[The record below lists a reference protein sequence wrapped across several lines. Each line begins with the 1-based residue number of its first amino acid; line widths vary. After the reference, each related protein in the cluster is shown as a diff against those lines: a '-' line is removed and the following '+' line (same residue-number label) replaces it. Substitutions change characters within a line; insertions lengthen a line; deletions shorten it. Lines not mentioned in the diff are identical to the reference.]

1 MDQALLQRIAD
12 NSDPKQGFSFIVSDN
27 QSRIL
32 TRFNPPLHLKE
43 GRSYEMAL
51 VNLETYYSIPNIHAG
66 NNSFRYSPDDGAS
79 WFPIELSTG
88 SYGIE
93 DINDEIQRQLRLNK
107 HKTKIILDANRATL
121 RATLTLARSYQV
133 DFNVSNSISSVLG
146 FERQIYTFDRA
157 TNGYSEGEHI
167 VNIISINSILVNSDI
182 ISGSYVDG
190 TQQSTIYSFFPAV
203 DPGMKILQT
212 PKNLVYLPV
221 TLRTINRMETY
232 LTDQNGT
239 PIDLRGEH
247 LTIRFHL
254 REV

>member
-1 MDQALLQRIAD
+1 MDQSLLQRIAD

-79 WFPIELSTG
+79 WFPIALSTG

-93 DINDEIQRQLRLNK
+93 DINDELQRQLRLNK

-121 RATLTLARSYQV
+121 RATLTLARRYQV
-133 DFNVSNSISSVLG
+133 DFDVPNSISSVLG
-146 FERQIYTFDRA
+146 FERQIYTFDRS

-190 TQQSTIYSFFPAV
+190 TQQSTIYSFFPGV

-232 LTDQNGT
+232 LTDQRGH

>member
-1 MDQALLQRIAD
+1 MDQSLLQRIVENTA
-12 NSDPKQGFSFIVSDN
+12 PKQGFSFIVSDN

-32 TRFNPPLHLKE
+32 TQFSPPLQLSE
-43 GRSYEMAL
+43 GKSYEMAL
-51 VNLETYYSIPNIHAG
+51 VNLETYYSFPNIHAG
-66 NNSFRYSPDDGAS
+66 NNSFRYSADGGAN
-79 WFPIELSTG
+79 WFPIALSIG

-93 DINDEIQRQLRLNK
+93 DINNEIQRLLRLNG

-121 RATLTLARSYQV
+121 RATLTLARDYQV
-133 DFNVSNSISSVLG
+133 DFDVENSINTVLG
-146 FERQIYTFDRA
+146 FGRKVYAYDRG
-157 TNGYSEGEHI
+157 TNGYTEGDLI

-182 ISGSYVDG
+182 IHGSYVNG
-190 TQQSTIYSFFPAV
+190 TQQSTIYSFFPDV

-212 PKNLVYLPV
+212 PQNLVYLPV
-221 TLRTINRMETY
+221 TLRTINRMETH

-239 PIDLRGEH
+239 PIDLRGEN

>member
-1 MDQALLQRIAD
+1 MDNTVLQRIAK
-12 NSDPKQGFSFIVSDN
+12 NTDPKQGFSFIVSGN
-27 QSRIL
+27 HSQIL
-32 TRFNPPLHLKE
+32 TRFNPPLQLKE
-43 GRSYEMAL
+43 GKDYEMAL

-66 NNSFRYSPDDGAS
+66 NNSFHYSPDDGAN
-79 WFPIELSTG
+79 WFPITLSTG

-107 HKTKIILDANRATL
+107 HKAKIIIDANRATL
-121 RATLTLARSYQV
+121 RATLTLARHYQV
-133 DFNVSNSISSVLG
+133 DFIVANNINTVLG
-146 FERQIYTFDRA
+146 FERQIYTFDR
-157 TNGYSEGEHI
+157 TTDGYTEGEHI

-182 ISGSYVDG
+182 IHGSYVNG
-190 TQQSTIYSFFPAV
+190 TQQSTIYSFFPGV
-203 DPGMKILQT
+203 DPGMKIIQT

-221 TLRTINRMETY
+221 TLKTINRMQTY
-232 LTDQNGT
+232 LTDQDGT